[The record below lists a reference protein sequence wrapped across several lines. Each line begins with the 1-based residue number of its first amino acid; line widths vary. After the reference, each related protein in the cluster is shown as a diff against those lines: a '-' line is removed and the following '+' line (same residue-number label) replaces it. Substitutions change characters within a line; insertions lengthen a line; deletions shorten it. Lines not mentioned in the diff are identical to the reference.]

1 MPPALYDSLWP
12 DTSCCKQTHRSVCTA
27 DTKHIPIHFFFPQ
40 AEHIPFLHM
49 GTRILNQLREELL
62 SKAECY
68 LHQALSGTSAV
79 CYFRVPVAPTISSV
93 KKGSHFSLDDA
104 QKRLSLGG
112 KMVITQDLAAFT
124 QVSSWGRNRQGGKDE
139 EKKSI
144 V

>member
-1 MPPALYDSLWP
+1 MIAYG
-12 DTSCCKQTHRSVCTA
+12 QTQAVVS
-27 DTKHIPIHFFFPQ
+27 KHIAASVLLIQSIFQYTFFFPQ

-93 KKGSHFSLDDA
+93 KK
-104 QKRLSLGG
+104 
-112 KMVITQDLAAFT
+112 
-124 QVSSWGRNRQGGKDE
+124 
-139 EKKSI
+139 
-144 V
+144 

>member
-1 MPPALYDSLWP
+1 MIAYG
-12 DTSCCKQTHRSVCTA
+12 QTQAVVS
-27 DTKHIPIHFFFPQ
+27 KHIAASVLLIQSIFQYTFFSQ

-79 CYFRVPVAPTISSV
+79 CYFRVPDAPTISSV

-139 EKKSI
+139 GKKSI

>member
-1 MPPALYDSLWP
+1 MIAYG
-12 DTSCCKQTHRSVCTA
+12 QTQAVVS
-27 DTKHIPIHFFFPQ
+27 KHIAASVLLIQSIFQYTFFSQ
-40 AEHIPFLHM
+40 AEHIPFLQM

-139 EKKSI
+139 GKKSI